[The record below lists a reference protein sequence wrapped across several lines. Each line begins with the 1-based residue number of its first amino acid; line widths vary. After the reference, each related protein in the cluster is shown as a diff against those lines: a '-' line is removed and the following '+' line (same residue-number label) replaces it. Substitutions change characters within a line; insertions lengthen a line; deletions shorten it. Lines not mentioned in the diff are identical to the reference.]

1 MYIMPENSSGKEG
14 GEKSGM
20 YLSKGKEKVSEMSKA
35 AKQKQYRT
43 PFLKTAK
50 KHWMLLLMLVPAV
63 VYVVIFSYVPMTG
76 IVLAFKRYQYAG
88 GIYGSPWV
96 GLDNFKA
103 LLVAGKLGQVTR
115 NTLLYNIAFIFLGVI
130 FEMGGAILLNE
141 LFGKWF
147 KKIAQSCMFLPYFI
161 SWVVAGAI
169 MYNIF
174 NYEKGVFNHILN
186 LFGATPFDLYN
197 TPSAWPFVL
206 IFLKLWKQ
214 TGYGSVVYL
223 AAITGLDQEMFEAA
237 SIDGA
242 SAWQKIRY
250 ITIPSLLPTMMI
262 MVLLAIGN
270 IFRGDF
276 GLFYQTVKSSAL
288 LQPVTDVI
296 DTYVFRLLINNS
308 DIGVSAAAGLY
319 QSVLCFITITICNK
333 LVKKIDPD
341 YALY

>member
-1 MYIMPENSSGKEG
+1 MKMKKLLSSGMSLLLATALLAGCG
-14 GEKSGM
+14 GAPQTSAVTESAQGSEAASAAQTQEASSEAAESASDEIVTLKWYMSINPVAADTDKVMEKINE
-20 YLSKGKEKVSEMSKA
+20 YTKEKIGVEIDYTVIANPDYKEKMPTLINSGD
-35 AKQKQYRT
+35 Y
-43 PFLKTAK
+43 FDICFTANWTTNYTQFAGRGAFMDIK
-50 KHWMLLLMLVPAV
+50 ELLP
-63 VYVVIFSYVPMTG
+63 
-76 IVLAFKRYQYAG
+76 QYAKET
-88 GIYGSPWV
+88 WE
-96 GLDNFKA
+96 
-103 LLVAGKLGQVTR
+103 
-115 NTLLYNIAFIFLGVI
+115 FIPQ
-130 FEMGGAILLNE
+130 E
-141 LFGKWF
+141 LW
-147 KKIAQSCMFLPYFI
+147 
-161 SWVVAGAI
+161 
-169 MYNIF
+169 
-174 NYEKGVFNHILN
+174 
-186 LFGATPFDLYN
+186 T
-197 TPSAWPFVL
+197 
-206 IFLKLWKQ
+206 
-214 TGYGSVVYL
+214 
-223 AAITGLDQEMFEAA
+223 AA

-333 LVKKIDPD
+333 LVKKADPD

>member
-1 MYIMPENSSGKEG
+1 MKEAAD
-14 GEKSGM
+14 KKK
-20 YLSKGKEKVSEMSKA
+20 YKV
-35 AKQKQYRT
+35 
-43 PFLKTAK
+43 PFWKTVK
-50 KHWMLLLMLVPAV
+50 KHWMLLAMLAPAV
-63 VYVVIFSYVPMTG
+63 IYVVIFAYIPMTG
-76 IVLAFKRYQYAG
+76 VVLAFKNYQYAG
-88 GIYGSPWV
+88 GIYGSPWN

-115 NTLLYNIAFIFLGVI
+115 NTLLYNIAFL
-130 FEMGGAILLNE
+130 
-141 LFGKWF
+141 
-147 KKIAQSCMFLPYFI
+147 FLPYFI

-174 NYEKGVFNHILN
+174 NYEKGVFNHLLN
-186 LFGATPFDLYN
+186 MLGSTPFDLYN
-197 TPSAWPFVL
+197 TPGAWPFIL
-206 IFLKLWKQ
+206 IFLKIWKQ

-242 SAWQKIRY
+242 GVWQKIKY
-250 ITIPSLLPTMMI
+250 ITIPSLMPTMMI
-262 MVLLAIGN
+262 LVLMGIGN

-308 DIGVSAAAGLY
+308 DVGVSAAAGLY
-319 QSVLCFITITICNK
+319 QSVLCFLTITICNK
-333 LVKKIDPD
+333 LVKKVDPD